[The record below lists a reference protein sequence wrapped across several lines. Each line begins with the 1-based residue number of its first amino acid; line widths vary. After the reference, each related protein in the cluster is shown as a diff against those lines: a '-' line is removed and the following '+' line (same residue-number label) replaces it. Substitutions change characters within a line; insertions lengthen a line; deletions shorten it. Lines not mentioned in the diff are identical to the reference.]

1 MTPNKD
7 LVSDHV
13 RTLIKSIHTDDLQKK
28 VFVIAAA
35 VELLRRVKLL
45 DKNGIAA
52 LVNFYSKVDDV
63 AWEKIQFSFTQ
74 AVSGRAKEVISQ
86 YAHESLDADKI
97 MLILLKAI
105 SVFTDILAESPD
117 EASQEVFDAVVAE
130 LADNHLTALAEPEGK
145 PAPPVFH
152 PGMLDKIFKPVPVT
166 DEVLAAAKMR
176 HVLFTGHHG
185 VRSPGLLFEVAET
198 NWIILETGEVLH
210 DIDLSRTAP
219 ELSEKVS
226 PLLACYFNLYLG
238 WFALGDLTVDADI
251 LNVNLQ
257 TLVDVFDMAHEAAR
271 IGATGATGPVGAT
284 VRFPL
289 RDMDIVF
296 EASADT
302 NGPYAT
308 AKLVNS
314 ADGTVL
320 MRLDRP
326 RENTPMGVYLFP
338 FADRVIVVRAR
349 ETDGD

>member
-13 RTLIKSIHTDDLQKK
+13 RTLIKSIHTEDLQKK
-28 VFVIAAA
+28 VFDIAAA
-35 VELLRRVKLL
+35 IELLRRVKLL
-45 DKNGIAA
+45 DKNGVTA
-52 LVNFYSKVDDV
+52 LVNFYSKVADV
-63 AWEKIQFSFTQ
+63 PWEKIQFSFTQ
-74 AVSGRAKEVISQ
+74 AVSGRAKEVIRQ

-117 EASQEVFDAVVAE
+117 EASQDVFDAVVAE
-130 LADNHLTALAEPEGK
+130 LADNHMALTPEV
-145 PAPPVFH
+145 PVAPPVFH
-152 PGMLDKIFKPVPVT
+152 AGMIEKIFKQTPPT
-166 DEVLAAAKMR
+166 DELLASTKMR

-185 VRSPGLLFEVAET
+185 VRVTGLLHESADS
-198 NWIILETGEVLH
+198 NWIILDTGEVLY
-210 DIDLSRTAP
+210 DIDVSRTEP
-219 ELSEKVS
+219 EDSAKVS
-226 PLLACYFNLYLG
+226 PLLACYFSYFMAWLTLG
-238 WFALGDLTVDADI
+238 SLTVETDFMS
-251 LNVNLQ
+251 VTLQ
-257 TLVDVFDMAHEAAR
+257 TLVDVFDMAREAAR

-308 AKLVNS
+308 AKLVKG
-314 ADGTVL
+314 DTVL

-326 RENTPMGVYLFP
+326 RENTPLGVYMFP
-338 FADRVIVVRAR
+338 LPDRVIIVRAK
-349 ETDGD
+349 DNDDN

>member
-1 MTPNKD
+1 MTSNKD

-13 RTLIKSIHTDDLQKK
+13 RTLIKSIHTEDLQKK

-45 DKNGIAA
+45 DKHGVAA
-52 LVNFYSKVDDV
+52 LVNFYSKVADV
-63 AWEKIQFSFTQ
+63 PWEKIQFSFTQ
-74 AVSGRAKEVISQ
+74 GVSGRAKDVISQ
-86 YAHESLDADKI
+86 YAHESLDADKV
-97 MLILLKAI
+97 MLILLKAV

-130 LADNHLTALAEPEGK
+130 LADNHLTVLAEPEGK

-152 PGMLDKIFKPVPVT
+152 PGMIDKIFKPVPVT
-166 DEVLAAAKMR
+166 DELLSASKMR
-176 HVLFTGHHG
+176 HVLFAGQHG
-185 VRSPGLLFEVAET
+185 VRSPGLLYEAAGT

-210 DIDLSRTAP
+210 DIDINKTAP

-238 WFALGDLTVDADI
+238 WFALGNLTVDADI
-251 LNVNLQ
+251 LSVNLQ
-257 TLVDVFDMAHEAAR
+257 TLVDVFDMTREAVK
-271 IGATGATGPVGAT
+271 IGATGPVGAT

-289 RDMDIVF
+289 RDMDVVF
-296 EASADT
+296 EASADM

-308 AKLVNS
+308 AKLVKS
-314 ADGTVL
+314 ADGAVL

-326 RENTPMGVYLFP
+326 RENSPRGVYLFP
-338 FADRVIVVRAR
+338 FADRVIVVRAGDH
-349 ETDGD
+349 DGA